1 MATTGATLVSQAR
14 RLLRD
19 QPEDDVLTAS
29 LASGGTALTVADGT
43 IYSAREYVEIDQEV
57 LRATAVGTGTTV
69 PVRRAIRGSTA
80 VSHAS
85 GATVLMNPRFFS
97 VEILDEINNAID
109 ACFPRLYRPVSLDYT
124 GLLTDTYEYTIPT
137 VNGEPLPF
145 ISSIEVKEPG
155 ALSFMPRREFKV
167 VRDSISPYLEFRSA
181 LTAAGTIRINGFGSF
196 ARLTSV
202 ADTLD
207 SFFPRYAISL
217 LPLYAAGAL
226 LDSAEVARVRMDS
239 GAMDNREQAT
249 GVTAS
254 SKQASKLQQRFY
266 TQLERWAMPPPAKSI
281 RVTG

>member
-1 MATTGATLVSQAR
+1 MATSAATLIQRTR

-19 QPEDDVLTAS
+19 WPEQDVLTAS
-29 LASGGTALTVADGT
+29 LSSGGASMTVADGT
-43 IYSAREYVEIDQEV
+43 RYSAQELIEIDQEV
-57 LRATAVGTGTTV
+57 MRATAVGGATTV
-69 PVRRAIRGSTA
+69 PLQRALRGSTA

-85 GATVLMNPRFFS
+85 GVTVLMNPRFLS
-97 VEILDEINNAID
+97 IEILDELNNAID
-109 ACFPRLYRPVSLDYT
+109 ACFPRIYRPVSNDYT

-137 VNGEPLPF
+137 VNGAPLPY

-155 ALSFMPRREFKV
+155 ALSFMRRREFAIA
-167 VRDSISPYLEFRSA
+167 RDAISPYLEFRSA
-181 LTAAGTIRINGFGSF
+181 LTAGGTIRINGYGPF
-196 ARLTSV
+196 AHLT
-202 ADTLD
+202 AITDTLD
-207 SFFPRYAISL
+207 AFFPQNAESL

-249 GVTAS
+249 AVTAS